1 MSICPSIAIP
11 NEQRA
16 DALTVPT
23 VSQHWMGAVEQELAG
38 SLRPSRGVAA
48 ARMGRA
54 ARAKAATR
62 ENMLAMMSRAEAGVV
77 SGLSVVDLK
86 PEDTLASC

>member
-1 MSICPSIAIP
+1 MSTCPSITIS

-23 VSQHWMGAVEQELAG
+23 VSQHWMGAVEHELAG

-62 ENMLAMMSRAEAGVV
+62 ENMLAIVSRVETQVV
-77 SGLSVVDLK
+77 RVLSVVDLK
-86 PEDTLASC
+86 PEDTLAGC

>member
-1 MSICPSIAIP
+1 M
-11 NEQRA
+11 
-16 DALTVPT
+16 LTFVT

-62 ENMLAMMSRAEAGVV
+62 ENMLAMVSRVKTQV
-77 SGLSVVDLK
+77 TRGLSVVDLK
-86 PEDTLASC
+86 PEDTLAGC